1 MGARLF
7 PLRSFSNSRPHS
19 EAPTGL
25 IWITNVFRFSVVH
38 RFWSVEEFWDPL
50 KPGDNDFHP
59 QGHHRGPPSYWPL
72 RCRPAL
78 TSTFLHPSSDQFNK
92 EPKKPKKLL
101 GSMSLFSPSLF
112 YSSPPC
118 SGSSRGLSK
127 TIHFCHVAKSFWH
140 PFSMLIW
147 GQLWIFNMFPGASE
161 RQKEDLEWQIIERV
175 CPGKTETKTDKSTKT
190 YVHVS
195 EQERNKST

>member
-59 QGHHRGPPSYWPL
+59 QGHRRGPPSYWPL

-92 EPKKPKKLL
+92 EPKKPQKNFW
-101 GSMSLFSPSLF
+101 GQCLFSPCRSFTPRCLVLAQVGAYQRQSTSVLWPNHSDTHLACSSEDSYE
-112 YSSPPC
+112 YSTC
-118 SGSSRGLSK
+118 SQEPVSGRKK
-127 TIHFCHVAKSFWH
+127 TWSD
-140 PFSMLIW
+140 
-147 GQLWIFNMFPGASE
+147 
-161 RQKEDLEWQIIERV
+161 R
-175 CPGKTETKTDKSTKT
+175 
-190 YVHVS
+190 
-195 EQERNKST
+195 

>member
-1 MGARLF
+1 MTFTPRATTGVRPPTDPSVAAQ
-7 PLRSFSNSRPHS
+7 PLLQHFY
-19 EAPTGL
+19 TQVL
-25 IWITNVFRFSVVH
+25 IS
-38 RFWSVEEFWDPL
+38 
-50 KPGDNDFHP
+50 
-59 QGHHRGPPSYWPL
+59 
-72 RCRPAL
+72 
-78 TSTFLHPSSDQFNK
+78 STKNQKN
-92 EPKKPKKLL
+92 PKKLL
-101 GSMSLFSPSLF
+101 GSMSLFSLSLF

-140 PFSMLIW
+140 PFSMLIR